1 MKKNIFLLL
10 LFTSFISFAQNI
22 RCEGVVTEGGNAPL
36 EMANIMA
43 LNTSTK
49 AMDAYAITNNKWKFV
64 LNLKKNTSYVI
75 KLTFIGMQN
84 KEINITTKE
93 ENIIQNISKNSGG
106 IELNDVEIVREMPV
120 SIKGDTIVYNADSFK

>member
-1 MKKNIFLLL
+1 
-10 LFTSFISFAQNI
+10 
-22 RCEGVVTEGGNAPL
+22 
-36 EMANIMA
+36 MA

-49 AMDAYAITNNKWKFV
+49 AMDAYAITNNKGKFV

-93 ENIIQNISKNSGG
+93 ENIIQYISMNS
-106 IELNDVEIVREMPV
+106 
-120 SIKGDTIVYNADSFK
+120 